1 MGWLVVGI
9 LALVA
14 LAAVTPVRIAIEY
27 GRVGEND
34 HLVVEFSAWFR
45 LFRRK
50 YELPVLLQKPT
61 RQGPE
66 LKVKVEKVHKRS
78 EMDDSIQ
85 DVNFK
90 QVKQWMKKYQDLLKR
105 VHDLLPVARA
115 FFRKIRCSR
124 LEWHTVLGTGGA
136 AETGTLLGLVWGVKS
151 MLVSV
156 FSGAVSLRSMPRLS
170 VQPVWNQEVIRTQFR
185 CILHVWLG
193 HAMLAGVR
201 LLLRWQIG
209 RRREWKTAPSE
220 A

>member
-1 MGWLVVGI
+1 LGWLVVGI
-9 LALVA
+9 LALLA
-14 LAAVTPVRIAIEY
+14 LAAVTPVRIAVY
-27 GRVGEND
+27 YSRVGEND
-34 HLVVEFSAWFR
+34 HLVVEVSAWFR
-45 LFRRK
+45 LIRRK
-50 YELPVLLQKPT
+50 FELPVLLLKPT

-66 LKVKVEKVHKRS
+66 LKAKVEKVQQQS
-78 EMDDSIQ
+78 GMDESIQ
-85 DVNFK
+85 DINFK
-90 QVKQWMKKYQDLLKR
+90 QVKQWRKKYQDLLKR
-105 VHDLLPVARA
+105 VHDLQPVARA

-170 VQPVWNQEVIRTQFR
+170 VQPVWNQPVIRTQFR
-185 CILHVWLG
+185 CILHFWLG

-201 LLLRWQIG
+201 LLLRWRKG
-209 RRREWKTAPSE
+209 RQREWQSAPSE